1 MNVLVFLQRIIFDV
15 KLVVRIEQLLVV
27 VGDNQEAV
35 AGLQLRLPA
44 RDEVASVA
52 LDHGRQRVFREA
64 EVDEAVA
71 MLQDLRRQDD
81 FAHGGLD
88 VLWQLHAEDAF
99 RNVLVHQVQFPCH
112 EGYGRPLYQEREDG
126 DEENDIKES
135 P

>member
-15 KLVVRIEQLLVV
+15 KLVVRIEQLLVI

-52 LDHGRQRVFREA
+52 LDHGRQRVFGEA

-88 VLWQLHAEDAF
+88 VL
-99 RNVLVHQVQFPCH
+99 R
-112 EGYGRPLYQEREDG
+112 
-126 DEENDIKES
+126 
-135 P
+135 